1 MIASM
6 RFSIAAIEPSCPEP
20 VVHDFS
26 PAKRLI
32 TPHFYRQPKR
42 EASGFR
48 TPPGIICRLNN
59 LIPKG
64 EVPMWYIVMSRSLP
78 EKEAHKQL
86 NYEAHRQWLD
96 DQHRAGRL
104 LFSGPTSDGAYGI
117 YIMLAASLD
126 EAKSIAAQDPHHALG
141 IRQMEVLEWRAHR
154 AFRLEG
160 PSIAEV
166 EKLSQ
171 SQ

>member
-1 MIASM
+1 
-6 RFSIAAIEPSCPEP
+6 
-20 VVHDFS
+20 
-26 PAKRLI
+26 
-32 TPHFYRQPKR
+32 
-42 EASGFR
+42 
-48 TPPGIICRLNN
+48 
-59 LIPKG
+59 
-64 EVPMWYIVMSRSLP
+64 MSRSLP
-78 EKEAHKQL
+78 EKETDKQL

-126 EAKSIAAQDPHHALG
+126 EAKSIAGQDPHHARG

-166 EKLSQ
+166 QKLSQ
-171 SQ
+171 TP

>member
-1 MIASM
+1 
-6 RFSIAAIEPSCPEP
+6 
-20 VVHDFS
+20 
-26 PAKRLI
+26 
-32 TPHFYRQPKR
+32 
-42 EASGFR
+42 
-48 TPPGIICRLNN
+48 
-59 LIPKG
+59 
-64 EVPMWYIVMSRSLP
+64 MWYIVMSRSLP
-78 EKEAHKQL
+78 EKEADKQL

-126 EAKSIAAQDPHHALG
+126 EAKSVAGQDPHHARG

-171 SQ
+171 VR